1 MADLVDNV
9 SLRAAIAAFAEAPD
23 QARYFE
29 VLRAAAQGSLLL
41 DATGSKIQFTEDGSS
56 IAQGSTIGFHEGKGP
71 DGELALFAFTNQQQA
86 IKMHASDPESVQTI
100 GQSAIGTLEF
110 AASQYTW
117 LYIDPAGPTCA
128 VKVAD
133 INFVLRNA
141 HNDAVKEALA
151 GSGDNRAAVIDALAA
166 GGQLLYAVAE
176 NEDGSVQVRTSVSP
190 TGAPVYLAFTSA
202 AEVIAREPTAAVASI
217 DLSRIVSD
225 ALTEPFEGLVIN
237 PAGPW
242 IALDRNDLLAL
253 QSRLPAP
260 ESS

>member
-9 SLRAAIAAFAEAPD
+9 TLRAAIAAFADAPS
-23 QARYFE
+23 QSSYFE
-29 VLRAAAQGSLLL
+29 VLRAATQGSLLL
-41 DATGSKIQFTEDGSS
+41 DATGSNIQFTEDGSS

-86 IKMHASDPESVQTI
+86 VKIHPKDPDNVQTI

-110 AASQYTW
+110 AASQYAW

-133 INFVLRNA
+133 ITFVLRNA
-141 HNDAVKEALA
+141 HNDAVKEALGTA
-151 GSGDNRAAVIDALAA
+151 GDNRAAVLDALGA

-176 NEDGSVQVRTSVSP
+176 NDDGSVQVRTSVSP

-202 AEVIAREPTAAVASI
+202 AEIIAREPTAAVASI
-217 DLSRIVSD
+217 DLARIVSD
-225 ALTEPFEGLVIN
+225 ALTEPFAGLVIN
-237 PAGPW
+237 PSGPW
-242 IALDRNDLLAL
+242 IGLDRNDLLEL

-260 ESS
+260 EAS

>member
-9 SLRAAIAAFAEAPD
+9 TLRAAVAAFAEAPD

-29 VLRAAAQGSLLL
+29 VLRAATQGSLLL
-41 DATGSKIQFTEDGSS
+41 DATGSDIQLTEDGSS
-56 IAQGSTIGFHEGKGP
+56 IAQGSIMRVHEGKGP
-71 DGELALFAFTNQQQA
+71 DGGLALFAFTNQQQA
-86 IKMHASDPESVQTI
+86 IAMHRNDPENVHTL

-110 AASQYTW
+110 AASRYTW

-128 VKVAD
+128 VKVDD
-133 INFVLRNA
+133 IKFVLRNA
-141 HNDAVKEALA
+141 HNDFVKEALA
-151 GSGDNRAAVIDALAA
+151 GQRDNLSAVLDALAR
-166 GGQLLYAVAE
+166 GGSLLYAVAE
-176 NEDGSVQVRTSVSP
+176 NEDGSVQVRTSTSP

-237 PAGPW
+237 PSGPW
-242 IALDRNDLLAL
+242 IALDRADLLAL
-253 QSRLPAP
+253 QARLPDP
-260 ESS
+260 S

>member
-9 SLRAAIAAFAEAPD
+9 TLRAAVAAFAESPN
-23 QARYFE
+23 QASYFE
-29 VLRAAAQGSLLL
+29 VLRAATQGSLLL
-41 DATGSKIQFTEDGSS
+41 DATGSTIQLTEDGSS
-56 IAQGSTIGFHEGKGP
+56 IAAGSTIGFHEGKGP
-71 DGELALFAFTNQQQA
+71 DGELALFAFTNQEQA
-86 IKMHASDPESVQTI
+86 IKLHLNDPDSVQTI

-110 AASQYTW
+110 AASQYGW

-128 VKVAD
+128 LKVAD
-133 INFVLRNA
+133 VKFVLRNA

-151 GSGDNRAAVIDALAA
+151 GDRAAVIEALAA

-190 TGAPVYLAFTSA
+190 TGKPVYLAFTSA

-217 DLSRIVSD
+217 DLARIVAD

-237 PAGPW
+237 PSGPW
-242 IALDRNDLLAL
+242 IGLDRAELLEL

-260 ESS
+260 EAP

>member
-9 SLRAAIAAFAEAPD
+9 ILRTAIAAFAEAPD

-29 VLRAAAQGSLLL
+29 VLRAATQGALLL
-41 DATGSKIQFTEDGSS
+41 DATGSQIQFTEDGSS
-56 IAQGSTIGFHEGKGP
+56 IAKGSTIGFHEGKGP

-86 IKMHASDPESVQTI
+86 INIHPNDPDSVQTI

-128 VKVAD
+128 LKVAD
-133 INFVLRNA
+133 IHFVLRNA
-141 HNDAVKEALA
+141 HNDLVKETL
-151 GSGDNRAAVIDALAA
+151 GGTGDNRAAVLDALGA

-217 DLSRIVSD
+217 DLARIVAD

-242 IALDRNDLLAL
+242 IGLDRNDLLAL
-253 QSRLPAP
+253 QSRLPEPDA
-260 ESS
+260 S